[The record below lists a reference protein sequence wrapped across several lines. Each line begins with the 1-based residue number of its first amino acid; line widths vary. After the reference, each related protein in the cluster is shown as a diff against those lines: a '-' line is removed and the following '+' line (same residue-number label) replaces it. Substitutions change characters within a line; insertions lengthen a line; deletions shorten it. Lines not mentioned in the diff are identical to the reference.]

1 LKIIVRLLGGI
12 GNQLFQYAAGR
23 SLATKEDCE
32 LILDDSLMIRRPW
45 MTPRDYALDVYNI
58 QARRISLKEKA
69 SLLFRVLP
77 PFRYLYETGL
87 ANSPFTYYREPH
99 YHFDPGLH
107 QLTGDLI
114 IEGYWQSGRYFA
126 DIADDLRR
134 ELQPIRP
141 LDIHAQNF
149 LDQILNGNSVSLH
162 IRRGDYISN
171 PAAAKNFFTCDLAY
185 YQRAVA
191 FVGERVANVVF
202 FVFTDDPYW
211 VEKEFRIDFPMVLV
225 SRPNA
230 WPAHDDLRLMS
241 HCSQHIIANSSFS
254 WWGAWLNPR
263 PDKVVVAPSR
273 WFREKRNMRD
283 LISPEWNII

>member
-1 LKIIVRLLGGI
+1 MIIVRLLGGI

-23 SLATKEDCE
+23 SLATKLDCE
-32 LILDDSLMIRRPW
+32 LVLDDSLMMRRPW
-45 MTPRDYALDVYNI
+45 MTPREYALDVYNV
-58 QARRISLKEKA
+58 QARKISLKEKLL
-69 SLLFRVLP
+69 LLFRVLP
-77 PFRYLYETGL
+77 PFRYLYESGI
-87 ANSPFTYYREPH
+87 AKSPFTYYRESH
-99 YHFDPGLH
+99 YQFDPRLH

-126 DIADDLRR
+126 EIADELRR

-141 LDIHAQNF
+141 PDDHAQKL
-149 LDQILNGNSVSLH
+149 LDQILRGNSVSLH

-171 PAAAKNFFTCDLAY
+171 PAAEKTFFICDLAY
-185 YQRAVA
+185 YQRAVSMIA
-191 FVGERVANVVF
+191 ERVSDAVY
-202 FVFTDDPYW
+202 FVFTDDPAW

-241 HCSQHIIANSSFS
+241 HCSHHIIANSSFS
-254 WWGAWLNPR
+254 WWGAWLNPKR
-263 PDKVVVAPSR
+263 NKIVVAPSR
-273 WFREKRNMRD
+273 WFREKRIMRD